1 MRNPTSHDAR
11 LSSGSCRKLFLGL
24 FSSKDKEDR
33 TTDQPQTAAQFV
45 NHAQGDS
52 PSPPA
57 ANDNFTTLVPSI
69 SDQPVDIS
77 GDEAPSKK
85 PTDLRGLWR
94 EAYEQLTC
102 DPSTAKLIKAYQ
114 LALLEGKREDEDA
127 GEEDFDISPRLCSVV
142 ERRFEDIQNSR
153 TRFHLGGKEIV
164 VKAQVDRA
172 VKPRHYGSGLRAL
185 AWAGA
190 LVLLVGP
197 ITRSLTQDA
206 EASNG
211 FESVTKLLTLYA
223 VVEQNWARR
232 YSTAETT
239 FRSKQQEALA
249 QSIRVQIIKVYANIL
264 LFQIRLARHYSR
276 SSIFRVLEDLGAPED
291 WKGMLQM
298 IVGLDAGIRRDIGAM
313 DSATLLDLDQRFEAT
328 SRELKK
334 ELETI
339 VDNQIF
345 DRLKIAPEA
354 GIGAEKNDTKDK
366 CFAGTQIGILKKIH
380 GWIQS
385 PGPEHIFWLY
395 GVAGGG
401 KSTISRTIAERCR
414 DRIFLPETICLGAS
428 FFFDKNE
435 SQQSNATYLFPT
447 LCQSLANCLPELKSE
462 IRKSLEEHPESSNEH
477 ASVRMQW
484 KNLILKP
491 LLSLEKN
498 NHLLPLTLIVVIDA
512 LDECQSTHNEDP
524 VYAIL
529 ELINEAHQLRSIRLK
544 FLLTSRPQSHIFSSF
559 DHVMTGSH
567 GCKQALQGAETP
579 IDQEMSHRDIK
590 MVLKHKL
597 GEISQRHH
605 FGSEWPE
612 EEKLDALF
620 KKADGL
626 WIYASTAWGFICDKK
641 AKKEWIKP
649 RLDLLLT
656 NDRHP
661 RERLDGMYT
670 EVLRDVLSFA
680 TPEERIGTRRTFQ
693 AISGAIV
700 VLHRPLSVT
709 TLSNLLSKNTAE
721 VRGMLES
728 LSSVIHVAASND
740 SPIRLAHLSFPEFLT
755 SKERCL
761 EPTFQISRKEK
772 HSHLLRHCLEAL
784 TKTLRQDICH
794 LGDSST
800 LQDSIDPGIVKQEIP
815 SHVEYACVYW
825 VEHLRLSKSS
835 DLVSDN
841 GPVHEFLKTYL
852 LHWLEALG
860 VMGKVSEGTGAVLK
874 LLEYLKTLPP
884 DGSSELRA
892 FVYDITRFVRHTRS
906 IIEKAPLQT
915 LKGYGGRGIDFSPDE
930 PMGTGGAVSFSSG
943 EGKDIISL
951 SKAGHVRVWDVA
963 SGRLIR
969 EIRNPVES
977 ISSCLPQFSPDRT
990 RCAGYLMF
998 EMVLY
1003 FLDIERGTVI
1013 KWVEV
1018 DSGLSTMAFFS
1029 TRESGK
1035 VQLWSTATGTLIHSF
1050 DCCIED
1056 PRNLCYDGSVA
1067 FSHNDEVIAAARD
1080 HKILIWCLKTHR
1092 MLQRIPT
1099 CLIQDIAFSSES
1111 RWMITSG
1118 EGGGEGGKGE
1128 VTWWNWSSGQPVRTV
1143 SSGGLLL
1150 RLSNNR
1156 KLLASVSDTLATTD
1170 LLSHVIDVWDV
1181 TSGALVQ
1188 RHLRCVDGVSDLAF
1202 SNDGTLLAS
1211 MTPPDTVRL
1220 WDLTGPSASEQMEHF
1235 PGNSVRRLNLLPGHK
1250 TLVVSGTITMW
1261 LWDFR
1266 TKTPTK
1272 RIGKNI
1278 DSSEVL
1284 DIWFSP
1290 GGQSFAANCVDG
1302 AVHIH
1307 NTQTG
1312 ARVHSLT
1319 RENYRNW
1326 PVTFSPDS
1334 NLCACAVYGTESP
1347 GESDVHL
1354 IKVWGSNTGELRP
1367 PLKGHGKVVC
1377 CLSFSPN
1384 GEFLAGATLFEG
1396 CVLIWNLASKG
1407 LETKLAVPFT
1417 PATPNDSVFLA
1428 QDERLVGPLPDDHSD
1443 SSWSIISQLISSED
1457 RNEDITHIVWSLDG
1471 AYLACICRSGRI
1483 WMWKTDT
1490 WTLIWS
1496 TKTGVGRQAD
1506 RALAFSPDARLL
1518 ASTYSNE
1525 YKSSKGRTDLWEV
1538 QTGKLIGTR
1547 TVAACP
1553 QTLRFSADG
1562 ATLDTNFGRVDVR
1575 AFYSGSRYASSRDLF
1590 LDDAWVVA
1598 GNERILLPF
1607 EYRATCAL
1615 ASDDLLITGHAS
1627 GQVTFLRVKAPED

>member
-1 MRNPTSHDAR
+1 
-11 LSSGSCRKLFLGL
+11 
-24 FSSKDKEDR
+24 
-33 TTDQPQTAAQFV
+33 
-45 NHAQGDS
+45 
-52 PSPPA
+52 
-57 ANDNFTTLVPSI
+57 
-69 SDQPVDIS
+69 
-77 GDEAPSKK
+77 
-85 PTDLRGLWR
+85 
-94 EAYEQLTC
+94 
-102 DPSTAKLIKAYQ
+102 
-114 LALLEGKREDEDA
+114 
-127 GEEDFDISPRLCSVV
+127 
-142 ERRFEDIQNSR
+142 
-153 TRFHLGGKEIV
+153 
-164 VKAQVDRA
+164 
-172 VKPRHYGSGLRAL
+172 
-185 AWAGA
+185 
-190 LVLLVGP
+190 
-197 ITRSLTQDA
+197 
-206 EASNG
+206 
-211 FESVTKLLTLYA
+211 
-223 VVEQNWARR
+223 
-232 YSTAETT
+232 
-239 FRSKQQEALA
+239 
-249 QSIRVQIIKVYANIL
+249 
-264 LFQIRLARHYSR
+264 
-276 SSIFRVLEDLGAPED
+276 
-291 WKGMLQM
+291 
-298 IVGLDAGIRRDIGAM
+298 
-313 DSATLLDLDQRFEAT
+313 
-328 SRELKK
+328 
-334 ELETI
+334 
-339 VDNQIF
+339 
-345 DRLKIAPEA
+345 RLKIAPEA

-435 SQQSNATYLFPT
+435 RQQSNATYLFPT

-559 DHVMTGSH
+559 DHVVTGSH

-693 AISGAIV
+693 AIFGAIV

-835 DLVSDN
+835 DL
-841 GPVHEFLKTYL
+841 PPT
-852 LHWLEALG
+852 
-860 VMGKVSEGTGAVLK
+860 MRKVWSPL
-874 LLEYLKTLPP
+874 
-884 DGSSELRA
+884 
-892 FVYDITRFVRHTRS
+892 
-906 IIEKAPLQT
+906 LQT
-915 LKGYGGRGIDFSPDE
+915 LKGYGGRGIDFSPD
-930 PMGTGGAVSFSSG
+930 
-943 EGKDIISL
+943 GKLFLATL
-951 SKAGHVRVWDVA
+951 S
-963 SGRLIR
+963 
-969 EIRNPVES
+969 
-977 ISSCLPQFSPDRT
+977 
-990 RCAGYLMF
+990 
-998 EMVLY
+998 
-1003 FLDIERGTVI
+1003 
-1013 KWVEV
+1013 
-1018 DSGLSTMAFFS
+1018 
-1029 TRESGK
+1029 ESGK

-1056 PRNLCYDGSVA
+1056 PR
-1067 FSHNDEVIAAARD
+1067 
-1080 HKILIWCLKTHR
+1080 
-1092 MLQRIPT
+1092 
-1099 CLIQDIAFSSES
+1099 
-1111 RWMITSG
+1111 
-1118 EGGGEGGKGE
+1118 
-1128 VTWWNWSSGQPVRTV
+1128 
-1143 SSGGLLL
+1143 
-1150 RLSNNR
+1150 
-1156 KLLASVSDTLATTD
+1156 D
-1170 LLSHVIDVWDV
+1170 LY
-1181 TSGALVQ
+1181 
-1188 RHLRCVDGVSDLAF
+1188 
-1202 SNDGTLLAS
+1202 
-1211 MTPPDTVRL
+1211 
-1220 WDLTGPSASEQMEHF
+1220 
-1235 PGNSVRRLNLLPGHK
+1235 
-1250 TLVVSGTITMW
+1250 
-1261 LWDFR
+1261 
-1266 TKTPTK
+1266 
-1272 RIGKNI
+1272 
-1278 DSSEVL
+1278 
-1284 DIWFSP
+1284 IWFSP

-1319 RENYRNW
+1319 REKYRNW

-1334 NLCACAVYGTESP
+1334 NLCACAVYSTESP
-1347 GESDVHL
+1347 GESNIHL

-1367 PLKGHGKVVC
+1367 PLKGHGKRVC
-1377 CLSFSPN
+1377 CLSFSPD
-1384 GEFLAGATLFEG
+1384 GEFLAGATLFEK
-1396 CVLIWNLASKG
+1396 CVLIWNLAS
-1407 LETKLAVPFT
+1407 
-1417 PATPNDSVFLA
+1417 
-1428 QDERLVGPLPDDHSD
+1428 
-1443 SSWSIISQLISSED
+1443 
-1457 RNEDITHIVWSLDG
+1457 
-1471 AYLACICRSGRI
+1471 
-1483 WMWKTDT
+1483 
-1490 WTLIWS
+1490 
-1496 TKTGVGRQAD
+1496 
-1506 RALAFSPDARLL
+1506 
-1518 ASTYSNE
+1518 
-1525 YKSSKGRTDLWEV
+1525 
-1538 QTGKLIGTR
+1538 
-1547 TVAACP
+1547 
-1553 QTLRFSADG
+1553 
-1562 ATLDTNFGRVDVR
+1562 
-1575 AFYSGSRYASSRDLF
+1575 
-1590 LDDAWVVA
+1590 
-1598 GNERILLPF
+1598 
-1607 EYRATCAL
+1607 
-1615 ASDDLLITGHAS
+1615 
-1627 GQVTFLRVKAPED
+1627 